1 MICPKCG
8 EEFEGVCLNCTN
20 LDELIWLD
28 NFIVITCPKCGS
40 FKLEGKW
47 RTLDF
52 EDVID
57 YLISKN
63 VRIHPELEIKE
74 ILISYNPFTITFKG
88 EISKVDVEIVKQ
100 PKLKILKETCTRCS
114 RESGGY
120 YESILQ
126 LRADKRKL
134 EKEEIEKV
142 NKIIN
147 EILRAEKDNQK
158 AFITKIVERKEGIDY
173 YFGGRNIGKK
183 VSRKIVNEFGAEIK
197 ESKTISGRVD
207 GRDLY
212 RFTYLVRLPSY
223 KNGDVVKD
231 DGKICIVTNA
241 KIKKAVD
248 IKTKQNVT
256 LKNPKL
262 LARKEEI
269 KRGVVVESDE
279 YVVELINLE
288 NNEVVFAE
296 KNAEVKTG
304 EEIFILELGNKFY
317 IIPKELLNE
326 SR

>member
-52 EDVID
+52 EDVVD

-142 NKIIN
+142 NEIIN

-173 YFGGRNIGKK
+173 YL
-183 VSRKIVNEFGAEIK
+183 S
-197 ESKTISGRVD
+197 
-207 GRDLY
+207 
-212 RFTYLVRLPSY
+212 
-223 KNGDVVKD
+223 
-231 DGKICIVTNA
+231 
-241 KIKKAVD
+241 
-248 IKTKQNVT
+248 
-256 LKNPKL
+256 
-262 LARKEEI
+262 
-269 KRGVVVESDE
+269 
-279 YVVELINLE
+279 LIH
-288 NNEVVFAE
+288 
-296 KNAEVKTG
+296 
-304 EEIFILELGNKFY
+304 I
-317 IIPKELLNE
+317 
-326 SR
+326 